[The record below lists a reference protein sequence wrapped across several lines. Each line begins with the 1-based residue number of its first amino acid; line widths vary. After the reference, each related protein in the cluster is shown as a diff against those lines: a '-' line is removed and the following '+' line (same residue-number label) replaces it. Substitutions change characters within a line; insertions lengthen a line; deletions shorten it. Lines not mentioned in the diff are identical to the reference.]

1 MAVSVHFDKSID
13 NRLAAIEGHVRAVRQ
28 MMAEDKSCE
37 DILLQISAIEGS
49 LNKLGKII
57 LKEHLN
63 LWRQRGHRKTGDT
76 DILDRFNTVLDKYL

>member
-1 MAVSVHFDKSID
+1 M
-13 NRLAAIEGHVRAVRQ
+13 
-28 MMAEDKSCE
+28 
-37 DILLQISAIEGS
+37 LQISAIEGS

-63 LWRQRGHRKTGDT
+63 LCVKEGIENGDT